1 MRSKAVRN
9 NMTASES
16 DMSGMRRLNDLCS
29 KQADDALK
37 SHATHA
43 TKLADTSK
51 DVNILYREYYG
62 VVYARV

>member
-1 MRSKAVRN
+1 MRSQAIRN

-16 DMSGMRRLNDLCS
+16 DLSGMRRLSELCS
-29 KQADDALK
+29 KQADEALK

-51 DVNILYREYYG
+51 HCCN
-62 VVYARV
+62 A